1 MNILSTPSPA
11 GSLNVQQ
18 INDERRPEAFSNGKK
33 VKEAPHQQVNNI
45 SSQLLNML
53 VSDSPIS
60 TKSIVRTPPDK
71 MPESISSR
79 ITIMDSGQKLDIQ
92 TAWVEI
98 EHYLNLIGLSPE
110 HMQEVQHNLQEL
122 TVNKFQYLEDLVD
135 HLISDLNEQEGT
147 QYPLTD
153 EIGDDNHASRGA
165 GAGGKLYSFAKFAIA
180 ALASQSALSYM
191 TPMASA
197 SSLSGST
204 KMAGQVKPQANAD
217 SPAAGVAGIMA
228 NDPARA
234 RLLQKVES
242 NGTEAL
248 LKRRPERLHQHQ
260 PAQVTNSISSGD
272 DGPSSETDRD
282 LVDKLL
288 SNRPFPELSSFKRF
302 RPISRP
308 QTIDKGLGPDELT
321 QDGKFVRLGAE
332 FGELLVE
339 KKTRRGD
346 TIYRFKNQHT
356 SGPDGITLKPREN
369 VELSNCFY
377 PISKGDNLAGT
388 SWQNN
393 PELAKMT
400 GAYMNACDGL
410 GKYHYQGEFDIS
422 INMRTPGNATV
433 FRLMPHSD
441 GLQYIDSSNK
451 IQRLSIDGSTVDD
464 YISLQNNG
472 AQFEGPGDSPL
483 TMRVEYRDGQHYFN
497 VLVRSDVTPFKRT
510 DNHCDFPLESAKDV
524 GKAKCCNGENQMQ
537 QVRHI
542 YAEPL
547 KSGWFHVRFHAQFTY
562 YWSNSDVYDPEYIN
576 FGINDEESVFSFSSI
591 GNNNRDS
598 KSTPSGYHA
607 QFGISDAS
615 DSSVYVRIKNPDVK
629 PARSRF
635 ALSSI
640 LDDGKTQNVIGGC
653 PMYCYLFKDKF
664 LCPDQNWAE

>member
-1 MNILSTPSPA
+1 MNILSTPSSA
-11 GSLNVQQ
+11 GSLKVQQ
-18 INDERRPEAFSNGKK
+18 INDERRSEAFSNGRK
-33 VKEAPHQQVNNI
+33 VKEPPPQQVDTI

-53 VSDSPIS
+53 ASDSPIS
-60 TKSIVRTPPDK
+60 KKSIARTPPDR

-92 TAWVEI
+92 TAWGEI
-98 EHYLNLIGLSPE
+98 EHYLNLVGLSPE

-135 HLISDLNEQEGT
+135 HLVSDLNEQEGT

-165 GAGGKLYSFAKFAIA
+165 GAGGKLYSFAKFAVA

-197 SSLSGST
+197 SSLTGLT
-204 KMAGQVKPQANAD
+204 KMAGQVKPQANVD
-217 SPAAGVAGIMA
+217 PTAAGVASIMTS
-228 NDPARA
+228 DPARA
-234 RLLQKVES
+234 RVQEVERD
-242 NGTEAL
+242 GTEAS
-248 LKRRPERLHQHQ
+248 LKGRPERLPQHQ
-260 PAQVTNSISSGD
+260 PAKVT
-272 DGPSSETDRD
+272 
-282 LVDKLL
+282 
-288 SNRPFPELSSFKRF
+288 

-308 QTIDKGLGPDELT
+308 QTIDKGLGPDDLT

-332 FGELLVE
+332 LEGLLVE

-346 TIYRFKNQHT
+346 TIYRFKNQHA

-422 INMRTPGNATV
+422 IKMRTPGNATV

-464 YISLQNNG
+464 YITLQNNG

-562 YWSNSDVYDPEYIN
+562 YWSNSDVYDPHYIN
-576 FGINDEESVFSFSSI
+576 FGIDDEESVFSFSSI

-629 PARSRF
+629 PAPSRF
-635 ALSSI
+635 AMSSI
-640 LDDGKTQNVIGGC
+640 WDDAKSQSVIGGC
-653 PMYCYLFKDKF
+653 PIHCYLFKDKR
-664 LCPDQNWAE
+664 LCPDQV

>member
-1 MNILSTPSPA
+1 MNILSTPSSA
-11 GSLNVQQ
+11 GSLKVQQ
-18 INDERRPEAFSNGKK
+18 INDERRSEAFSNGRK
-33 VKEAPHQQVNNI
+33 VKEPPPQQVDTI

-53 VSDSPIS
+53 ASDSPIS
-60 TKSIVRTPPDK
+60 KKSIARTPPDR

-92 TAWVEI
+92 TAWGEI
-98 EHYLNLIGLSPE
+98 EHYLNLVGLSPE

-135 HLISDLNEQEGT
+135 HLVSDLNEQEGT

-165 GAGGKLYSFAKFAIA
+165 SAGGKLYSFAKFAVA

-197 SSLSGST
+197 SSLTGLT
-204 KMAGQVKPQANAD
+204 KMAGQVKPQANVG
-217 SPAAGVAGIMA
+217 PTAAGVASIMTS
-228 NDPARA
+228 DPARA
-234 RLLQKVES
+234 RVQEVERD
-242 NGTEAL
+242 GTEAS
-248 LKRRPERLHQHQ
+248 LKGRPERLPQHQ
-260 PAQVTNSISSGD
+260 PAKVT
-272 DGPSSETDRD
+272 
-282 LVDKLL
+282 
-288 SNRPFPELSSFKRF
+288 

-308 QTIDKGLGPDELT
+308 QTIDKGLGPDDLT

-332 FGELLVE
+332 LEGLLVE

-346 TIYRFKNQHT
+346 TIYRFKNQHA

-422 INMRTPGNATV
+422 IKMRTPGNATV

-464 YISLQNNG
+464 YITLQNNG

-562 YWSNSDVYDPEYIN
+562 YWSNSDVYDPHYIN
-576 FGINDEESVFSFSSI
+576 FGIDDEESVFSFSSI

-629 PARSRF
+629 PAPSRF
-635 ALSSI
+635 AMSSI
-640 LDDGKTQNVIGGC
+640 WDDAKSQSVIGGC
-653 PMYCYLFKDKF
+653 PIHCYLFKDKR
-664 LCPDQNWAE
+664 LCPDQV

>member
-1 MNILSTPSPA
+1 MNILSTPSSA

-18 INDERRPEAFSNGKK
+18 FNNERRSEAFSNGRK
-33 VKEAPHQQVNNI
+33 VKEPPPQQVNNI

-53 VSDSPIS
+53 ASDAPIS
-60 TKSIVRTPPDK
+60 KKSIARTPPDR

-92 TAWVEI
+92 TAWGEI

-135 HLISDLNEQEGT
+135 HLVSDLNEQEGT

-153 EIGDDNHASRGA
+153 EIGDDNHASRGT
-165 GAGGKLYSFAKFAIA
+165 GAGGRLYSFAKFAVA

-197 SSLSGST
+197 SSLTGLT
-204 KMAGQVKPQANAD
+204 KMAGQVKAQVSVDPT
-217 SPAAGVAGIMA
+217 AAGVASIMTS
-228 NDPARA
+228 DPARA
-234 RLLQKVES
+234 RVQEVERD
-242 NGTEAL
+242 GTEAS
-248 LKRRPERLHQHQ
+248 LKGRPERLPQHQ
-260 PAQVTNSISSGD
+260 PARVT
-272 DGPSSETDRD
+272 
-282 LVDKLL
+282 
-288 SNRPFPELSSFKRF
+288 

-308 QTIDKGLGPDELT
+308 QTIDKGLGPDDLT

-332 FGELLVE
+332 LEGLLVE

-346 TIYRFKNQHT
+346 TIYRFKNQLA
-356 SGPDGITLKPREN
+356 SGPDGITVKPREN

-410 GKYHYQGEFDIS
+410 RKYHYRGEFDMS

-497 VLVRSDVTPFKRT
+497 VLTRSDTSPFKRT
-510 DNHCDFPLESAKDV
+510 DNHCDFPLENTKDV
-524 GKAKCCNGENQMQ
+524 GSAKCCRDRENQMQ
-537 QVRHI
+537 EVRHI

-547 KSGWFHVRFHAQFTY
+547 KSGWFHVWFRVQFTN
-562 YWSNSDVYDPEYIN
+562 YWSNQDIYSPSYIN
-576 FGINDEESVFSFSSI
+576 FGINDEQSVVSFLNV

-615 DSSVYVRIKNPDVK
+615 DSSVYVRVKNLDLK
-629 PARSRF
+629 PAQSQLAGWSYRSDAKR
-635 ALSSI
+635 LE
-640 LDDGKTQNVIGGC
+640 TTGGC
-653 PMYCYLFKDKF
+653 PIYCYLFKDQR
-664 LCPDQNWAE
+664 LCPDQG

>member
-1 MNILSTPSPA
+1 MISGNVPIHSQPVLPSAGNST
-11 GSLNVQQ
+11 
-18 INDERRPEAFSNGKK
+18 DRPNAAF
-33 VKEAPHQQVNNI
+33 AARQV
-45 SSQLLNML
+45 
-53 VSDSPIS
+53 
-60 TKSIVRTPPDK
+60 R
-71 MPESISSR
+71 
-79 ITIMDSGQKLDIQ
+79 
-92 TAWVEI
+92 
-98 EHYLNLIGLSPE
+98 
-110 HMQEVQHNLQEL
+110 
-122 TVNKFQYLEDLVD
+122 
-135 HLISDLNEQEGT
+135 
-147 QYPLTD
+147 
-153 EIGDDNHASRGA
+153 
-165 GAGGKLYSFAKFAIA
+165 
-180 ALASQSALSYM
+180 
-191 TPMASA
+191 
-197 SSLSGST
+197 
-204 KMAGQVKPQANAD
+204 PQANVD
-217 SPAAGVAGIMA
+217 TPAAGVARIMA
-228 NDPARA
+228 SDPARA
-234 RLLQKVES
+234 RLLQEVEKDA
-242 NGTEAL
+242 GEA
-248 LKRRPERLHQHQ
+248 
-260 PAQVTNSISSGD
+260 
-272 DGPSSETDRD
+272 
-282 LVDKLL
+282 
-288 SNRPFPELSSFKRF
+288 SFKRLLARLAQQLPAGGQTINEDDSPPSESGKDEADKPAF
-302 RPISRP
+302 DRPQTRSSASSLRPISRP
-308 QTIDKGLGPDELT
+308 QTIDKGLSPDDLS

-332 FGELLVE
+332 FPGLLVE

-346 TIYRFKNQHT
+346 TIYRFKNQHAL
-356 SGPDGITLKPREN
+356 GPDGPTLKPRGN

-441 GLQYIDSSNK
+441 GLQYLDSSNK
-451 IQRLSIDGSTVDD
+451 IQQLSINGTTVDD
-464 YISLQNNG
+464 YITLQNNG

-524 GKAKCCNGENQMQ
+524 GRAKCCNGENQMQ

-562 YWSNSDVYDPEYIN
+562 YWSNRDVYDPNYIN

-615 DSSVYVRIKNPDVK
+615 DSSVYVRIRNPDVK
-629 PARSRF
+629 PAPSRF
-635 ALSSI
+635 AMSSI
-640 LDDGKTQNVIGGC
+640 LDDAKTQNEIGGC
-653 PMYCYLFKDKF
+653 PIYCYLFKDKR
-664 LCPDQNWAE
+664 LCPRPEFG